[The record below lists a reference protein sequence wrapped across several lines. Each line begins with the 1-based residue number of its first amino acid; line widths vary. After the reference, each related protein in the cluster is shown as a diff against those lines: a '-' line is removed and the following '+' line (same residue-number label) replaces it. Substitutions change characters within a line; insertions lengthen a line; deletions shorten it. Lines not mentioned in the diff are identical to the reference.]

1 MAIGSDVVADK
12 QGMLWQD
19 GPWEHRFVPA
29 NGARFHVVLAGP
41 ESGDLVVLLHGF
53 PQFWWA
59 WRAQL
64 TALAEAGYR
73 VAAMDLRG
81 FGGSDKPPT
90 GHSTP
95 VLTADVGGVVR
106 SLGRERAVVVG
117 HDFGGTL
124 AWSMPV
130 LEPRM
135 TRAVAVLAAPHPIP
149 LLRPNNHLS
158 ARARAFLAR
167 IQVPWFPERALRR
180 GDLVARLLTDASA
193 PGRQIPAEELRAY
206 QAVMRMP
213 SVAHSSLEHLRWLV
227 RSTPRPDGRRYL
239 AAMETPVS
247 VPVLSVQGGAD
258 RFTPS
263 RAFAA
268 DAAHVHGPLRAAVVP
283 GAGHLLPE
291 EAPDE
296 VTELLLEF
304 LGALRD

>member
-1 MAIGSDVVADK
+1 MADD
-12 QGMLWQD
+12 QGVLWQD

-41 ESGDLVVLLHGF
+41 DSGELVVLLHGF

-81 FGGSDKPPT
+81 FGGSDKPPV

-106 SLGRERAVVVG
+106 SLGRDSAVVVG
-117 HDFGGTL
+117 HDFGGLL
-124 AWSMPV
+124 AWSMPI
-130 LEPRM
+130 LEPRI
-135 TRAVAVLAAPHPIP
+135 TRAVAVLAAPHPVP
-149 LLRPNNHLS
+149 LLRPNNHLG

-180 GDLVARLLTDASA
+180 GDLVTRVLADASA
-193 PGRQIPAEELRAY
+193 PGRVLPPEEVRAY

-213 SVAHSSLEHLRWLV
+213 SVAHTSLEHVRWLV

-239 AAMETPVS
+239 AAMAEPVA
-247 VPVLSVQGGAD
+247 VPVLSVRGGAD
-258 RFTPS
+258 RFMPS
-263 RAFAA
+263 GAFAL
-268 DAAHVHGPLRAAVVP
+268 DPAHVRGPLRTAVVP
-283 GAGHLLPE
+283 AAGHLLPE
-291 EAPDE
+291 EAPGD
-296 VTELLLEF
+296 VTDLLLDF
-304 LGALRD
+304 LTDLPG

>member
-1 MAIGSDVVADK
+1 MATD
-12 QGMLWQD
+12 QGVLWED

-41 ESGDLVVLLHGF
+41 ESGELVVLLHGF

-64 TALAEAGYR
+64 VALAEAGYR

-81 FGGSDKPPT
+81 FGGSDKPPA

-95 VLTADVGGVVR
+95 VLTGDVAGVVR
-106 SLGRERAVVVG
+106 SLGREQAVVVG
-117 HDFGGTL
+117 HDFGGLL

-130 LEPRM
+130 LRPGSI
-135 TRAVAVLAAPHPIP
+135 RAVAVLGAPHPVP

-158 ARARAFLAR
+158 SRARAFLAR

-180 GDLVARLLTDASA
+180 GDLVARVLSDASA
-193 PGRQIPAEELRAY
+193 PGRRVPPEELRAY

-213 SVAHSSLEHLRWLV
+213 SVAHTSLEHLRWLV

-239 AAMETPVS
+239 AAMASPVE
-247 VPVLSVQGGAD
+247 VPVLSVRGGAD
-258 RFTPS
+258 RWTPPA
-263 RAFAA
+263 AFAS
-268 DAAHVHGPLRAAVVP
+268 DAAYVRGPLRTAVVRSK
-283 GAGHLLPE
+283 GHLLPE
-291 EAPDE
+291 EAPEE
-296 VTELLLEF
+296 VTELLLDF
-304 LGALRD
+304 LAALPD

>member
-1 MAIGSDVVADK
+1 VAIE
-12 QGMLWQD
+12 QGTLWQA

-29 NGARFHVVLAGP
+29 NGARFHVVLSGP
-41 ESGDLVVLLHGF
+41 ESGELVVLLHGF

-64 TALAEAGYR
+64 VALAEAGYR
-73 VAAMDLRG
+73 VAAMDIRG
-81 FGGSDKPPT
+81 FGGSDKPPA

-95 VLTADVGGVVR
+95 VLTADVAGVVR
-106 SLGRERAVVVG
+106 SLGRDRAVVVG
-117 HDFGGTL
+117 HDFGGLL

-130 LEPRM
+130 LEPRA
-135 TRAVAVLAAPHPIP
+135 TRAVALLAAPHPVP

-180 GDLVARLLTDASA
+180 GELVTRVLTDMSA
-193 PGRQIPAEELRAY
+193 PGRQLPEEELLAY

-213 SVAHSSLEHLRWLV
+213 SVAHTSLEHLRWLV

-239 AAMETPVS
+239 AAMARPVT
-247 VPVLSVQGGAD
+247 VPVLAIRGGAD
-258 RFTPS
+258 RFTPPA
-263 RAFAA
+263 AFAT
-268 DAAHVHGPLRAAVVP
+268 DPAHVQGPLRTAVVP

-291 EAPDE
+291 EAPAA
-296 VTELLLEF
+296 VTGLLLDF
-304 LGALRD
+304 LASLPD